1 MFQHLLVPT
10 DGSHLSEATVR
21 RAVIFA
27 KEGGA
32 RISFFHALPVYPAMR
47 LGLSHGVLQG
57 AEKFEAYSKEEASR
71 ALGFAGRLC
80 EAVGVPCDT
89 ISAHSDDPAMAILTA
104 AKECGADLIFMASHG
119 RRGIK
124 SLLMGSETNKVLT
137 HAKIPVLVYR

>member
-21 RAVIFA
+21 RAVSFA

-32 RISFFHALPVYPAMR
+32 RITFFHALPIYPDMR
-47 LGLSHGVLQG
+47 LGLSHGILQG
-57 AEKFEAYSKEEASR
+57 AEKFEEYSKEEAAR
-71 ALGFAGRLC
+71 ALGFAERLC
-80 EAVGVPCDT
+80 EAAGVPCDT
-89 ISAHSDDPAMAILTA
+89 VSMHSDDPAMAILA
-104 AKECGADLIFMASHG
+104 ATEECGADLIFMASHG
-119 RRGIK
+119 RRGIR